1 MDHIELA
8 EHALSTISL
17 VFMLL
22 YAYRLVFV
30 LLGARYTR
38 HFPPCREQHK
48 YAIVIAARNEAA
60 VIANLLDSIAAQ
72 DYPQA
77 KLAVFVVADNCTD
90 DTAAEARRHGA
101 VCYERRD
108 RLHCT
113 KGFALQYL
121 FKCINRDYGYA
132 AFDAYMIFDADNL
145 LAPDF
150 VSRMNEA
157 FDAGEKI
164 VISYRATKNL
174 DRSWLAASYALHWL
188 RTVRTENRP
197 RSVLR
202 LSARVQGT
210 GYLFANEVVAEGWNY
225 TSLTEDRAFSA
236 DAVLRGYRI
245 SYNDAAIFYDEQPE
259 TLKIA
264 LRQRIRW
271 SKGHLQSFAQ
281 MSGKLLVCT
290 FRERSFTAYDMLTTL
305 FPYDLV
311 GMSTRLLRFLLA
323 LCAFLY
329 FQQGRGLVA
338 VLQSWLLFW
347 LGDWAGAFLSAVY
360 VFYIERERLG
370 PLSWQRKLLYCATF
384 QSFMIIGRI
393 SVAVALVTKVKW
405 KPIPHTKPLSVQE
418 LLREQSR
425 SGRSWAALD
434 EPALLRLKENRD
446 RAVLTG
452 PVSAETAQSVPAVR
466 RS

>member
-1 MDHIELA
+1 MDHLELA
-8 EHALSTISL
+8 EHALTIVSL
-17 VFMLL
+17 IFMLL

-30 LLGARYTR
+30 LLGAKYTR
-38 HFPPCREQHK
+38 QFPPCRAQHK

-60 VIANLLDSIAAQ
+60 VLANLLDSIAAQ
-72 DYPQA
+72 AYPQA

-90 DTAAEARRHGA
+90 ATAAVARRHGA

-108 RLHCT
+108 LRHCT
-113 KGFALQYL
+113 KGYALQFL

-132 AFDAYMIFDADNL
+132 AFEAYMIFDADNL
-145 LAPDF
+145 LAPDY

-210 GYLFANEVVAEGWNY
+210 GYLFANEVVAAGWNY
-225 TSLTEDRAFSA
+225 TTLTEDRAFSA

-245 SYNDAAIFYDEQPE
+245 SYNDAAVFYDEQPE
-259 TLKIA
+259 SLKIA

-281 MSGKLLVCT
+281 MSGKLLAYTV
-290 FRERSFTAYDMLTTL
+290 REHSFVAYDMLTTL

-311 GMSTRLLRFLLA
+311 GLTTRFLRFLLA
-323 LCAFLY
+323 LSALLLY
-329 FQQGRGLVA
+329 QQGRGLGG
-338 VLQSWLLFW
+338 VLQSWLLFF

-360 VFYIERERLG
+360 VFYIERDRLG
-370 PLSWQRKLLYCATF
+370 ALSWQRKLLYCATF
-384 QSFMIIGRI
+384 QSFMILGRL
-393 SVAVALVTKVKW
+393 SVAIALVTKVKW
-405 KPIPHTKPLSVQE
+405 KPIPHTKPLNVQA
-418 LLREQSR
+418 LLREER
-425 SGRSWAALD
+425 GGRTWQPLD
-434 EPALLRLKENRD
+434 EPALLRLQTNRE
-446 RAVLTG
+446 RTVLAP
-452 PVSAETAQSVPAVR
+452 PVAAETINPVR
-466 RS
+466 AARRN